1 MRALIL
7 LAVIGLMIAA
17 RSFQVA
23 GASLGSSTALSVGYL
38 LLSAYLLGYLAKQ
51 LRLPK
56 LTGYL
61 GAGLLAGA
69 SGFDFLPH
77 AALDDLKIFTGV
89 AVALIALTAGT
100 ELELRAMRPLVR
112 TIGWLT
118 LLAVMGTALLLA
130 GATIL
135 MSGFLPFMQG
145 LSTMETVAIALVL
158 GVVMSAQSPA
168 VVVALRT
175 EMAADGPVCR
185 TVLGVV
191 VIADLVV
198 ILLFAGTSAYATSVF
213 GDGGNV
219 RATLVHIAWEVVGS
233 FVAGAGIGAILALF
247 LRKIAQGTPMF
258 VLMVCF
264 VVAEVGARI
273 GLDPLLV
280 ALAAGI
286 LIRNLTN
293 QGDALHHAIEGSA
306 LPVYLVFFAVA
317 GATIH
322 LDVLMIVGLPAVG
335 FVLVRAMGFL
345 GGARIATRISGAPET
360 VRKWV
365 GFGLLPQ
372 AGLALALS
380 MLFARTFPQFG
391 ADAGAMTLGVVAL
404 NELVAPVLY
413 RWALVRSGEAGRL
426 ETSPSGSGR
435 AETSAAALSADVLK
449 RDTDPVGV
457 EIAQVAL
464 AAASPSSTG
473 ATAVAMPPVP
483 LQGPWDAEASG
494 AVPMMPERKRSTLV
508 VDAPV
513 TPSEARPEPT
523 PPVATSLRPPPVP
536 TVKSPGR
543 DGTGSS

>member
-1 MRALIL
+1 VRALIL
-7 LAVIGLMIAA
+7 LAVVGLMTAA

-23 GASLGSSTALSVGYL
+23 GASLGSATALSVGYL
-38 LLSAYLLGYLAKQ
+38 LLSAYLLGHVAKQ

-61 GAGLLAGA
+61 GAGLMAGA

-100 ELELRAMRPLVR
+100 ELELRAMRPLAR
-112 TIGWLT
+112 TILWLT
-118 LLAVMGTALLLA
+118 LIAVVGTALLLA
-130 GATIL
+130 GATVL
-135 MSGFLPFMQG
+135 MSSFLPFMAG
-145 LSTMETVAIALVL
+145 LEFQEILAIALVL

-175 EMAADGPVCR
+175 ELAADGPVCR

-198 ILLFAGTSAYATSVF
+198 ILLFAITSTFATSVF
-213 GDGGNV
+213 GAGASTGS
-219 RATLVHIAWEVVGS
+219 TLVHVAWELLGS
-233 FVAGAGIGAILALF
+233 VVAGAGIAAILTLF
-247 LRKIAQGTPMF
+247 LRRISQGTPMF

-273 GLDPLLV
+273 GLDPLIV
-280 ALAAGI
+280 ALSAGI

-293 QGDALHHAIEGSA
+293 QGEALHHAIEGSA

-322 LDVLMIVGLPAVG
+322 LDVLAIVGLPALA
-335 FVLVRAMGFL
+335 FVLVRAFGFL
-345 GGARIATRISGAPET
+345 GGASVATRISGAPPV
-360 VRKWV
+360 VRRWV

-426 ETSPSGSGR
+426 DPSASGSAQLLDVR
-435 AETSAAALSADVLK
+435 PDLSSEALPFK
-449 RDTDPVGV
+449 RDTDPMGI
-457 EIAQVAL
+457 EIAD
-464 AAASPSSTG
+464 AAIAAGWPTTASASASSMP
-473 ATAVAMPPVP
+473 AMAMN
-483 LQGPWDAEASG
+483 GPWDSEASG
-494 AVPMMPERKRSTLV
+494 PVSIPPPRRSTLV
-508 VDAPV
+508 VDAPQAPTGTQPEQ
-513 TPSEARPEPT
+513 TPSVT
-523 PPVATSLRPPPVP
+523 TSLRPPPVP
-536 TVKSPGR
+536 SVKPRQG
-543 DGTGSS
+543 

>member
-23 GASLGSSTALSVGYL
+23 GASLGSATALSVGYL
-38 LLSAYLLGYLAKQ
+38 LLSAYLLGYVAKQ

-61 GAGLLAGA
+61 GAGLMAGA
-69 SGFDFLPH
+69 SGLDLLPN

-100 ELELRAMRPLVR
+100 ELELKTMRPLAR
-112 TIGWLT
+112 TILWLT
-118 LLAVMGTALLLA
+118 LVAVIGTALLLA
-130 GATIL
+130 GATVL
-135 MSGFLPFMQG
+135 MSGFLPFMADLG
-145 LSTMETVAIALVL
+145 PIEVVAIALVL

-198 ILLFAGTSAYATSVF
+198 ILLFAVTSTFATSVF
-213 GDGGNV
+213 GEGASAGS
-219 RATLVHIAWEVVGS
+219 TLVHVAWELLGS
-233 FVAGAGIGAILALF
+233 FVAGAGIGMILAF
-247 LRKIAQGTPMF
+247 YLRRVQQGTPMF

-280 ALAAGI
+280 ALSAGI
-286 LIRNLTN
+286 LIRNVTG
-293 QGDALHHAIEGSA
+293 QGEALHHAIEGSA

-322 LDVLMIVGLPAVG
+322 LDVLLVVGLPALG
-335 FVLVRAMGFL
+335 FVLVRAFGFL
-345 GGARIATRISGAPET
+345 GGARIATRISGAPDV
-360 VRKWV
+360 VRRWV

-413 RWALVRSGEAGRL
+413 RWALVRSGEAGKGEASL
-426 ETSPSGSGR
+426 SGAHAVVSTTSEMSTDG
-435 AETSAAALSADVLK
+435 LK
-449 RDTDPVGV
+449 IRGETDPVGV
-457 EIAQVAL
+457 EIADVAI
-464 AAASPSSTG
+464 ANAWPESTS
-473 ATAVAMPPVP
+473 ATAPSMPAMPM
-483 LQGPWDAEASG
+483 QGPWDPAPPSVRTPTIVA
-494 AVPMMPERKRSTLV
+494 
-508 VDAPV
+508 DAPV
-513 TPSEARPEPT
+513 PVASPRTERTPSVTTA
-523 PPVATSLRPPPVP
+523 LRPPPPPAAKKPV
-536 TVKSPGR
+536 
-543 DGTGSS
+543 

>member
-23 GASLGSSTALSVGYL
+23 GTSLGSGTALSVGYL
-38 LLSAYLLGYLAKQ
+38 LLSAYLLGYVAKQ

-69 SGFDFLPH
+69 SGFDLLPH

-100 ELELRAMRPLVR
+100 ELELRAMRPLAK

-118 LLAVMGTALLLA
+118 LLAVVGTALLLA
-130 GATIL
+130 GAAVA
-135 MSGFLPFMQG
+135 MSGFLPFMEG
-145 LSTMETVAIALVL
+145 LGMVETVAIALVL
-158 GVVMSAQSPA
+158 GVVMAAQSPA

-198 ILLFAGTSAYATSVF
+198 ILLFAVASTFATSVF
-213 GDGGNV
+213 GSGASAGS
-219 RATLVHIAWEVVGS
+219 TLVHVAWELLGS
-233 FVAGAGIGAILALF
+233 FVAGAGIGAILGLY
-247 LRKIAQGTPMF
+247 LRRIDTGRPMF

-280 ALAAGI
+280 ALTAGI
-286 LIRNLTN
+286 LIRNLSH
-293 QGDALHHAIEGSA
+293 QGEALHHAIEGSA

-322 LDVLMIVGLPAVG
+322 LDVLAVVGLPALG
-335 FVLVRAMGFL
+335 FVLVRAGGFI
-345 GGARIATRISGAPET
+345 GGAKVATRIAGAPE
-360 VRKWV
+360 VRP
-365 GFGLLPQ
+365 G
-372 AGLALALS
+372 S
-380 MLFARTFPQFG
+380 
-391 ADAGAMTLGVVAL
+391 
-404 NELVAPVLY
+404 
-413 RWALVRSGEAGRL
+413 RSRCRCC
-426 ETSPSGSGR
+426 SQR
-435 AETSAAALSADVLK
+435 
-449 RDTDPVGV
+449 R
-457 EIAQVAL
+457 
-464 AAASPSSTG
+464 SPSSG
-473 ATAVAMPPVP
+473 
-483 LQGPWDAEASG
+483 
-494 AVPMMPERKRSTLV
+494 R
-508 VDAPV
+508 
-513 TPSEARPEPT
+513 TPAR
-523 PPVATSLRPPPVP
+523 
-536 TVKSPGR
+536 
-543 DGTGSS
+543 

>member
-1 MRALIL
+1 VRALIL
-7 LAVIGLMIAA
+7 LAVIGLMTAA

-23 GASLGSSTALSVGYL
+23 GASLGSATALSVGYL
-38 LLSAYLLGYLAKQ
+38 LLSAYLLGYVAKQ

-61 GAGLLAGA
+61 GAGLMAGA
-69 SGFDFLPH
+69 SGFDLLPH

-100 ELELRAMRPLVR
+100 ELELRAMRPLAR
-112 TIGWLT
+112 TILWLT
-118 LLAVMGTALLLA
+118 FIAVVGTALLLA
-130 GATIL
+130 GATML
-135 MSGFLPFMQG
+135 MSGFLPFMAG
-145 LSTMETVAIALVL
+145 LDFMEVLAIALVL

-175 EMAADGPVCR
+175 ELAADGPVCR

-198 ILLFAGTSAYATSVF
+198 ILLFAATSTFATGVF
-213 GDGGNV
+213 GSGASTGS
-219 RATLVHIAWEVVGS
+219 TLVHVAWELLGS

-247 LRKIAQGTPMF
+247 LRRIAQGTPMF

-280 ALAAGI
+280 ALSAGI

-293 QGDALHHAIEGSA
+293 QGEALHHAIEGSA

-322 LDVLMIVGLPAVG
+322 LDVLAIVGVPALA
-335 FVLVRAMGFL
+335 FVLIRAFGFL
-345 GGARIATRISGAPET
+345 GGARIATGISGAPPI
-360 VRKWV
+360 VRRWV

-391 ADAGAMTLGVVAL
+391 ADAGAMMLGVVAL
-404 NELVAPVLY
+404 NEMVAPVLY
-413 RWALVRSGEAGRL
+413 RWALVRSGEAGQL
-426 ETSPSGSGR
+426 E
-435 AETSAAALSADVLK
+435 SAASGTAPVVENLQPDLSSEALPIK
-449 RDTDPVGV
+449 RDTDPMGIQ
-457 EIAQVAL
+457 IAD
-464 AAASPSSTG
+464 AAIAAGWPTSTSST
-473 ATAVAMPPVP
+473 APSMPAIEMN
-483 LQGPWDAEASG
+483 GPWNSEASG
-494 AVPMMPERKRSTLV
+494 SVPIPEPRRATLV
-508 VDAPV
+508 VDAPQPPTTTRTEQ
-513 TPSEARPEPT
+513 TPSVT
-523 PPVATSLRPPPVP
+523 TSLRPPPLP
-536 TVKSPGR
+536 APKPRQG
-543 DGTGSS
+543 

>member
-1 MRALIL
+1 ML
-7 LAVIGLMIAA
+7 LAVIGLMVAA

-23 GASLGSSTALSVGYL
+23 GASLGSATALSVGYL
-38 LLSAYLLGYLAKQ
+38 LLSAYLMGHVAKT

-61 GAGLLAGA
+61 GAGLMAGA
-69 SGFDFLPH
+69 SGLDLLPH

-100 ELELRAMRPLVR
+100 ELELKTMRPLAR
-112 TIGWLT
+112 TILWIT
-118 LLAVMGTALLLA
+118 LVAVIGTAFVLA
-130 GATIL
+130 GATVL
-135 MSGFLPFMQG
+135 MSSFLPFMAG
-145 LSTMETVAIALVL
+145 LSPTQVLAIALVL

-198 ILLFAGTSAYATSVF
+198 ILLFAITSTFATSVF
-213 GDGGNV
+213 GDGGS
-219 RATLVHIAWEVVGS
+219 AGGTLVHVAWELLGS
-233 FVAGAGIGAILALF
+233 FVAGAGIGMILAF
-247 LRKIAQGTPMF
+247 YLRRVNQGTPMF

-280 ALAAGI
+280 ALSAGI
-286 LIRNLTN
+286 LIRNLTG
-293 QGDALHHAIEGSA
+293 QGEALHHAIEGSA

-322 LDVLMIVGLPAVG
+322 LDVLAVVGLPAVV
-335 FVLVRAMGFL
+335 FVVARALGFL
-345 GGARIATRISGAPET
+345 GGARIATRISGAPEV
-360 VRKWV
+360 VRRWV

-413 RWALVRSGEAGRL
+413 RFALVRSGEAGKS
-426 ETSPSGSGR
+426 EPSLSGAHPIVPAT
-435 AETSAAALSADVLK
+435 AEASTDGIAIR

-457 EIAQVAL
+457 ETAELAL
-464 AAASPSSTG
+464 ASAWPESTSST
-473 ATAVAMPPVP
+473 APSMPALPMT
-483 LQGPWDAEASG
+483 GPWDPAL
-494 AVPMMPERKRSTLV
+494 PPPRTPTLV
-508 VDAPV
+508 ADAPV
-513 TPSEARPEPT
+513 APASPRQEQTPSVT
-523 PPVATSLRPPPVP
+523 TSLRPPPP
-536 TVKSPGR
+536 PPVKPPGNR
-543 DGTGSS
+543 SA